1 MRFETGEEFP
11 AGFFMSIV
19 IKGCHACNFIAR
31 VLLLYTSLKNH
42 GAAQPFITID
52 EEAETQARP
61 AVHLRGERSVR
72 CGLSRAERS
81 AMEAEAASPH
91 RFDVGWFVHRK
102 HCVRLVPAG
111 RYFLPYKRGL
121 QPEPVRQRKKRKN
134 SLEGGSIFILFLGEG
149 VDTEV
154 VSYFI
159 KISPE
164 LCQRPVVKLFFA
176 AFKKHDV

>member
-19 IKGCHACNFIAR
+19 QKGCHACNFIAR

-61 AVHLRGERSVR
+61 AAHLRGERLVR

-91 RFDVGWFVHRK
+91 RLAAGCSVQKEARCLDCACRK
-102 HCVRLVPAG
+102 
-111 RYFLPYKRGL
+111 
-121 QPEPVRQRKKRKN
+121 
-134 SLEGGSIFILFLGEG
+134 ILFSIQ
-149 VDTEV
+149 T
-154 VSYFI
+154 
-159 KISPE
+159 
-164 LCQRPVVKLFFA
+164 RPSTRA
-176 AFKKHDV
+176 G

>member
-81 AMEAEAASPH
+81 VILRLCLPEDIFLHTNEAFNQSRLGRE
-91 RFDVGWFVHRK
+91 RK
-102 HCVRLVPAG
+102 G
-111 RYFLPYKRGL
+111 RTR
-121 QPEPVRQRKKRKN
+121 
-134 SLEGGSIFILFLGEG
+134 
-149 VDTEV
+149 
-154 VSYFI
+154 
-159 KISPE
+159 
-164 LCQRPVVKLFFA
+164 
-176 AFKKHDV
+176 